1 MKPAALAIAIAAAGL
16 ALPAAAQHKPEHV
29 IHYRQAAMTMIGWNF
44 GTLAAMVK
52 GKTAW
57 DAQEFALRADRI
69 AGLAPQVLEGF
80 AKGSDKGATTDAK
93 PGIWKTFDDFTAKD
107 KNLVEQTR
115 ALAEVAKGGDAAAM
129 KEQFK
134 KTAEACKDC
143 HEKYKAD

>member
-1 MKPAALAIAIAAAGL
+1 MKRAAIAIAIAAAGL
-16 ALPAAAQHKPEHV
+16 ALPAVVQHKPEHV

-57 DAQEFALRADRI
+57 DAQEFGLRADRI

>member
-1 MKPAALAIAIAAAGL
+1 MKPAVIAIAVAAVCIT
-16 ALPAAAQHKPEHV
+16 LPAAAQHKPEQV

-44 GTLAAMVK
+44 GAIAAMVK

-69 AGLAPQVLEGF
+69 ADLAPQALEGF

-93 PGIWKTFDDFTAKD
+93 PGIWTNFDDFKSKYDDLLTQSK
-107 KNLVEQTR
+107 
-115 ALAEVAKGGDAAAM
+115 ALSEAAHGGDAATM
-129 KEQFK
+129 RDQFK
-134 KTAEACKDC
+134 KTAEACKAC

>member
-1 MKPAALAIAIAAAGL
+1 MKPAAIFIAIAAASL
-16 ALPAAAQHKPEHV
+16 ALPAAAQHKPEQV
-29 IHYRQAAMTMIGWNF
+29 IHYRQSAMTMIGWNF

-93 PGIWKTFDDFTAKD
+93 PGIWTHFDDFKFKYDDLLTQSKALSETAH
-107 KNLVEQTR
+107 
-115 ALAEVAKGGDAAAM
+115 GGDAAAM

-134 KTAEACKDC
+134 KTAEACKAC
-143 HEKYKAD
+143 HEKYKAE